1 MRPVSPVFLLG
12 EKIAAQA
19 FGFQLIQ
26 HKINIFIQVAENMRN
41 VELMQAGE
49 FTVNQITP
57 NKLGYGAGAVELMV
71 SLNAEVVTGVMTR

>member
-1 MRPVSPVFLLG
+1 MLG

-57 NKLGYGAGAVELMV
+57 NKLGYGAGAVEL
-71 SLNAEVVTGVMTR
+71 